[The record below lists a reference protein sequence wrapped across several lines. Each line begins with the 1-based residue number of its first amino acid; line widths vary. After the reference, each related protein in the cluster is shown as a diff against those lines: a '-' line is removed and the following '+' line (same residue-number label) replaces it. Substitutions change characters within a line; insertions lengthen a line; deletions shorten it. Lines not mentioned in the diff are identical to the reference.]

1 MIIISIAHKIWLVK
15 CAYKGEKY
23 IRCADCGTLVKD
35 NHNHTKR
42 YCNNCAVENRKE
54 YKKTKQR
61 EYRMKSVDT
70 IDGKRTP

>member
-1 MIIISIAHKIWLVK
+1 MNFISITYKIWLVK

-42 YCNNCAVENRKE
+42 YCNNCAVENRKTNATLR
-54 YKKTKQR
+54 KRRQR
-61 EYRMKSVDT
+61 EKMSRQSEEN
-70 IDGKRTP
+70 